1 MFKRRI
7 GRVKNECVSHQG
19 RFVSACSLSCFFPQ
33 QDAEFRSNSGWR
45 ELISFLHFKKYFS
58 IDRPI
63 FVCSGW
69 HPSGFLN
76 ISVLIVI
83 CAVVYTAI
91 LFFLKGFT
99 ASEIRFFSGF
109 LTR

>member
-1 MFKRRI
+1 
-7 GRVKNECVSHQG
+7 VKNDCVSHQG
-19 RFVSACSLSCFFPQ
+19 RFVSACFLSCFFPQ

-45 ELISFLHFKKYFS
+45 ELISFLPLKKFLAS
-58 IDRPI
+58 IVI
-63 FVCSGW
+63 SSFVLVW